1 MITGRGAKEGSG
13 WLGDMRC
20 DGVAEVLLE
29 LEEVPRSVLGRV
41 GVARSGLEDGVGMV
55 VER

>member
-1 MITGRGAKEGSG
+1 
-13 WLGDMRC
+13 MRC